1 MPVIIGPWV
10 QVTGLLTSWVAT
22 LGWADKIT
30 WLDAITWGS
39 GPQSRGL
46 ETRDCSSAGLQTW
59 LAGDSRGPCALRKV
73 PPAADAGAADAGDAK
88 PVPGM
93 AAERPPEDI
102 PLAPDAPAAAGGAP
116 EAAPDPE
123 IAAADPDQGS
133 GAVAEAAPDPD
144 MAAPDPQPD
153 AGVGPASLKAEA
165 PPPRGNFIPQD
176 SLPQAEGQGSP
187 ADSVGALDPHE
198 QQREDEAAQNISSA
212 AGPAAAGTP
221 AGDSGAPAVGAP
233 SADAPGGAVVES
245 AKEGGGGGAL
255 PPLMREHLAEEQQP
269 PLRGSE
275 EPAAGASEGPPAK
288 AAAAAASD
296 APAPAMQQVAE
307 PGGQNPGA
315 AGSGEPSSGFRGFL
329 ARLGWKNMQ

>member
-1 MPVIIGPWV
+1 MGRHLASAELV
-10 QVTGLLTSWVAT
+10 S
-22 LGWADKIT
+22 
-30 WLDAITWGS
+30 S
-39 GPQSRGL
+39 GQQPGA
-46 ETRDCSSAGLQTW
+46 RDEGNWYQAWLQTW

-102 PLAPDAPAAAGGAP
+102 TLAPDAPAAADGAP

-123 IAAADPDQGS
+123 IAAADPGQGS
-133 GAVAEAAPDPD
+133 GAVAEAAPDPEI
-144 MAAPDPQPD
+144 AAPDPQPD
-153 AGVGPASLKAEA
+153 AGVTPASLKAEA
-165 PPPRGNFIPQD
+165 PPPPPRGNFIPQD

-187 ADSVGALDPHE
+187 ANSVGALDPRE
-198 QQREDEAAQNISSA
+198 QQREDEAGQNISSA
-212 AGPAAAGTP
+212 AGAAAAGTP

-233 SADAPGGAVVES
+233 SADAPGGADAES
-245 AKEGGGGGAL
+245 AEEGGAL

-269 PLRGSE
+269 PLRGPE
-275 EPAAGASEGPPAK
+275 EPAAGGAEGGP
-288 AAAAAASD
+288 AAAAVAGASD
-296 APAPAMQQVAE
+296 APAPATQQVAE